1 MRLVITFIFL
11 LFTLSTKIEAD
22 PLSEMIT
29 AYCPNINELTKAPLT
44 NSWAKYRYSGQSPVN
59 LPEVNN
65 VLYFTGD
72 STAESANY
80 FYGATWTDRT
90 FLCLYNYND
99 DPIVMYESQLDP
111 FVEKCY
117 FGKPGINDCHSS
129 NPNDC
134 PITCEP
140 GMPSQI

>member
-1 MRLVITFIFL
+1 MKCFITLIL
-11 LFTLSTKIEAD
+11 LLLTLSTKTEAN
-22 PLSEMIT
+22 PTSTQIT
-29 AYCPNINELTKAPLT
+29 ATCPNVNELTKVPLT

-65 VLYFTGD
+65 LLYFTGD

-99 DPIVMYESQLDP
+99 EPIVMYESQLDP
-111 FVEKCY
+111 FVERC
-117 FGKPGINDCHSS
+117 FFSKPGISECNSS
-129 NPNDC
+129 NPSDC

-140 GMPSQI
+140 GAPEKV